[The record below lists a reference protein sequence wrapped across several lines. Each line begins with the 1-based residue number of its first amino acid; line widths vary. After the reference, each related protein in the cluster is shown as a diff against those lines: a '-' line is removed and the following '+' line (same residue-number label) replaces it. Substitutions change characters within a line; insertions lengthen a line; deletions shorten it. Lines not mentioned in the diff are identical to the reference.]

1 MSYGPEVIGGYSS
14 DGRALRGMQE
24 ATVESP
30 VRFRVSSQIKTIVKM
45 RKEKKRKTGLE
56 KEAGCVLLETASMLM
71 RRVNTIENLMESIEV
86 CSTDESFEKAVT
98 YQALKKGAEGMQRT
112 LDEMND
118 VLEKFGYKE

>member
-1 MSYGPEVIGGYSS
+1 
-14 DGRALRGMQE
+14 
-24 ATVESP
+24 
-30 VRFRVSSQIKTIVKM
+30 M

-71 RRVNTIENLMESIEV
+71 RRVNPIENLREIIEV